1 MRSLVLF
8 VMFCVAV
15 PDATAA
21 SDATLFR
28 VFLSDGTSLV
38 SFGEF
43 ARLDDRVVFS
53 IPVGGSPE
61 QPRLHVVSI
70 PTNAI
75 DWARTEQ
82 YAGSARFQQYANTR
96 GEEDF
101 AQLSGDV
108 ARVLNEVALT
118 TDSARA
124 LQIAEHARKT
134 MADWPRDH
142 YGYRQREVREIVSLL
157 DEAISELRVKAGVGT
172 FDLSFVA
179 MAADVELEPLL
190 GMPDA
195 ADMLQQ
201 ILAAARLA
209 SHPTERV
216 SLLQSAL
223 ALLNEAP
230 AVIPPA
236 DVELYRSAVG
246 TQIREELLVD
256 EQYARLSKRLL
267 AAAVRGAE
275 RARVRDVES
284 VLVRI
289 PSEDAQLGGKRPD
302 VVQALNTSV
311 QMHLDDA
318 RRLRLLRDQWTLRRA
333 LYQDYQREV
342 GSQIMQLVKAQPSL
356 DAIKRLDGPAPDTL
370 ERLAAQLAGGVDRL
384 QRIRAPGDLRAAHDL
399 LSTAWRFAEQAVAR
413 RRTAIVYGNMNSA
426 WEASSAAA
434 GALMMIARAQAEIRT
449 LLEPPRLR

>member
-8 VMFCVAV
+8 VMFCAAVA
-15 PDATAA
+15 DATAA

-53 IPVGGSPE
+53 MPVGGSPE

-75 DWARTEQ
+75 DWARTER

-101 AQLSGDV
+101 GQLSGDV

-118 TDSARA
+118 TDPARA

-157 DEAISELRVKAGVGT
+157 DEAISELRVRAGVGT

-201 ILAAARLA
+201 ILTAARLA

-236 DVELYRSAVG
+236 DVELYRSALG

-289 PSEDAQLGGKRPD
+289 PSEDARLGGKRPD

-311 QMHLDDA
+311 QMHLEDA

-342 GSQIMQLVKAQPSL
+342 GSQIVQLVKAQPSL

-370 ERLAAQLAGGVDRL
+370 ERLAAQLDGGVDRL
-384 QRIRAPGDLRAAHDL
+384 QRIQAPGDLRAAHDL